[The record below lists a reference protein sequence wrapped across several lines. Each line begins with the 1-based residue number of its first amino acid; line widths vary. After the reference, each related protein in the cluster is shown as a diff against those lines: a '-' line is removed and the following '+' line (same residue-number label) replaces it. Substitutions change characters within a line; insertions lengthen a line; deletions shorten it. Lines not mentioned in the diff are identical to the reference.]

1 MTRESVIK
9 IAVKNGWKTWGKLRK
24 YSNSS
29 YQCFRRRS
37 DYLWIGLAY
46 VERTNEPIAVDFIR
60 DEAETLSILK

>member
-1 MTRESVIK
+1 MTREDVTKAAI
-9 IAVKNGWKTWGKLRK
+9 KNGWIAWGKLRK
-24 YSNSS
+24 YGNSS

-60 DEAETLSILK
+60 EESETLRILK